1 MYKWKSSRIMPRTTI
16 DIDAQVLRDLK
27 DRQERE
33 GKTLGQLVSE
43 LLAAGLRGEPEP
55 PTQPFIW
62 TTAKLRA
69 RVDLTDK
76 DAVYRALDER

>member
-1 MYKWKSSRIMPRTTI
+1 MPRTTI

-33 GKTLGQLVSE
+33 GKSLGQLISE
-43 LLAAGLRGEPEP
+43 LVAAGLRDDPEP
-55 PTQPFIW
+55 PTEPFAW
-62 TTAKLRA
+62 TSAKMRA

>member
-1 MYKWKSSRIMPRTTI
+1 MPRTTV

-33 GKTLGQLVSE
+33 GKTLGQLISE
-43 LLAAGLRGEPEP
+43 LLASSLRGEPETP
-55 PTQPFIW
+55 AQPFTW
-62 TTAKLRA
+62 TTAKMRA

>member
-1 MYKWKSSRIMPRTTI
+1 MHSYLSSLIMPRTTV

-33 GKTLGQLVSE
+33 GKTLGRLVSE
-43 LLAAGLRGEPEP
+43 LLAASLRGEPEP
-55 PTQPFIW
+55 PAGPFVW
-62 TTAKLRA
+62 AKARMGA